1 MTRDSWN
8 TIDKYRAIEIFDNN
22 GREKKW
28 LIVLYIENTII
39 ILFKK
44 LNRIVNI
51 NTLYFKVLK
60 NYFHIFRFWEENE
73 KKILKSE
80 VFL

>member
-8 TIDKYRAIEIFDNN
+8 TIDKYRPIEIFDNN

-44 LNRIVNI
+44 LSRIVNI
-51 NTLYFKVLK
+51 NTLYFKVLN
-60 NYFHIFRFWEENE
+60 NYFHIFRFWEENS
-73 KKILKSE
+73 KVLKSE